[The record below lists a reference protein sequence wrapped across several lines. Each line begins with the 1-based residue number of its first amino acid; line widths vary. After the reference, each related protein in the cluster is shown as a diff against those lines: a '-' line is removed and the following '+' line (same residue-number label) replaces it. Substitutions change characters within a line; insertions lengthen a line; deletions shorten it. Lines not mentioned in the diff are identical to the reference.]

1 MKVTIIGG
9 GVMGE
14 AILGAAIERG
24 VFDPADV
31 TVCELLEH
39 RRAQLLTEYGVS
51 VATAAGPS
59 MENADLVVLSVKP
72 QDLHSVQGAIPPSAL
87 LLSIM
92 AGVRIATIDAEFR
105 HTRIVRVM
113 PNTPAAAKA
122 GMSVWTA
129 TASVSDEQRELARGL
144 LGAIGRE
151 MYVED
156 EQKLDMA
163 TAVSGS
169 GPGYVFLMIEA
180 MIEGAVT
187 IGLSRKQA
195 EEMVLSDG
203 VRLGRLCAGEWPGP
217 GAASRHGDFAR
228 RHDGRRVAGA
238 RAWSGARLD
247 YRMHPRCTSARRRA
261 RRARLNHQVAQLFT
275 WFLYLLILP

>member
-1 MKVTIIGG
+1 MNVTIIGG

-59 MENADLVVLSVKP
+59 MEYADLVVLSVKP
-72 QDLHSVQGAIPPSAL
+72 QDLHSVEGAIPPSAL

-92 AGVRIATIDAEFR
+92 AGVRIDTIEAEFR
-105 HTRIVRVM
+105 HSRIVRVM

-129 TASVSDEQRELARGL
+129 TPSVGDEQRELARGL

-151 MYVED
+151 IYVED
-156 EQKLDMA
+156 ELKLDMA

-195 EEMVLSDG
+195 EEMSPDRLRLSG
-203 VRLGRLCAGEWPGP
+203 LCTGEWPRP
-217 GAASRHGDFAR
+217 CPAARNGHIPR
-228 RHDGRRVAGA
+228 RHTAAGLLELERGA
-238 RAWSGARLD
+238 VRASIIECIRAA
-247 YRMHPRCTSARRRA
+247 HRRA
-261 RRARLNHQVAQLFT
+261 GELGGPA
-275 WFLYLLILP
+275 

>member
-59 MENADLVVLSVKP
+59 MEDADLVVLSVKP
-72 QDLHSVQGAIPPSAL
+72 QDLHSVEGAIPPSAL

-92 AGVRIATIDAEFR
+92 AGVRIATIEAEFR
-105 HTRIVRVM
+105 HSRIVRVM

-129 TASVSDEQRELARGL
+129 TASVGDEQRELARGL

-151 MYVED
+151 IYVED
-156 EQKLDMA
+156 ELKLDMA

-169 GPGYVFLMIEA
+169 GPGYIFLMIEA

-195 EEMVLSDG
+195 EEMVLQTVYGSAVYAQESGRDPAQLRG
-203 VRLGRLCAGEWPGP
+203 MVTSPAGTTAAGLLELERGAVRASIIECIRAAHRRAGELGGP
-217 GAASRHGDFAR
+217 A
-228 RHDGRRVAGA
+228 
-238 RAWSGARLD
+238 
-247 YRMHPRCTSARRRA
+247 
-261 RRARLNHQVAQLFT
+261 
-275 WFLYLLILP
+275 